1 MKSKMLWLVL
11 PLSLVLGGCISNQT
25 NMNANVMDASEAQQ
39 AVRIQRGVVLTVEE
53 VTVKAQGTPGGTI
66 IGSILGAGLG
76 SEIGGGS
83 GRNWAMGA
91 GAVIGGA
98 LGEKATQYNEQAY
111 AYIVELQGGK
121 QLQIV
126 QQGALISPNTPV
138 FVKHLGGGRAVV
150 QVDTSQGAVY
160 NRTRNTQYAN

>member
-1 MKSKMLWLVL
+1 MKHRMLWLIL
-11 PLSLVLGGCISNQT
+11 PLSLVLGGCITNQT
-25 NMNANVMDASEAQQ
+25 NMNANVMDANEAQQ
-39 AVRIQRGVVLTVEE
+39 AVRIQRGVVLAVEE
-53 VTVKAQGTPGGTI
+53 VTVTAEGTPGATI

-98 LGEKATQYNEQAY
+98 LGEKATQYNEKAF
-111 AYIVELQGGK
+111 AYIVELQGGR

-160 NRTRNTQYAN
+160 NRTRDTRYAN